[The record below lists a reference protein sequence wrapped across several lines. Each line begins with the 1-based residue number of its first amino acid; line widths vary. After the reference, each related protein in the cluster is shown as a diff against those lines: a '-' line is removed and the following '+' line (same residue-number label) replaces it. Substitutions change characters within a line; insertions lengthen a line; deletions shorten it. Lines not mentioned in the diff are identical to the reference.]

1 MDLSQIYND
10 CNKANLIYGHVGVK
24 PIRMD
29 A

>member
-10 CNKANLIYGHVGVK
+10 CNKANLIYVYVGVK